1 MARNF
6 PCTAQRRAMVALAA
20 GSILLSFAANAP
32 ASADLKHKKH
42 HVQHQITGAQSGLD
56 ESSTQLRDATQAL
69 QAAQVRLDAAR
80 SHLATTRGQ
89 LAAARALDQR
99 MQAKL
104 EAAEARLQR
113 ARADLDAGRR
123 KIAGQEKTLRQ
134 LVVQNFQDG
143 DPSLMGLS
151 MVLTSQNPQDLTG
164 ELNSV
169 KNVLDKQ
176 DAVLA
181 RLQAS
186 KVLLKVHAKEV
197 HAAEVQV
204 AAQRK
209 AAAENLQRKQQLEA
223 QAEAAAAQVRDLV
236 GQRRQA
242 RQQAQQAKA
251 HDEAVLRRL
260 QQREQHISAILKR
273 RAERARRR
281 ALARARR
288 QHANAA
294 PNLSSNGYLSYPVV
308 APITD
313 GFGWRIHPI
322 YGYRS
327 FHDGVDFAANCGT
340 PIHAAASGRV
350 MQEYYQTAWGNRL
363 ILDNG
368 YHRGVG
374 LATIYNHMSGYTVG
388 TGAYVHRGQV
398 IGYVGT
404 TGWSTGCHLHFT
416 VLANG
421 TAVNPMNWF

>member
-6 PCTAQRRAMVALAA
+6 PCTAPRRVVAALVA
-20 GSILLSFAANAP
+20 GSVLVGVAASAP
-32 ASADLKHKKH
+32 AAADLKHKKH
-42 HVQHQITGAQSGLD
+42 HVQHQIHGAQSGLD
-56 ESSTQLRDATQAL
+56 ESSAQLRAASRAL
-69 QAAQVRLDAAR
+69 QAAQARLDDAR
-80 SHLATTRGQ
+80 SYLAKTRGQ
-89 LAAARALDQR
+89 LAAARALDER

-113 ARADLDAGRR
+113 ARENLASGRE
-123 KIAGQEKTLRQ
+123 KIVGQEQTLRQ

-143 DPSLMGLS
+143 DPALMGLS
-151 MVLTSQNPQDLTG
+151 MVLTTQNPQDLTG

-169 KNVLDKQ
+169 QNVLDKQ
-176 DAVLA
+176 AAVLA

-197 HAAEVQV
+197 HAAEIEV

-209 AAAENLQRKQQLEA
+209 AAAENLQRKRQLES
-223 QAEAAAAQVRDLV
+223 QAEAAAARVRELV

-242 RQQAQQAKA
+242 RQQAQRAKA
-251 HDEAVLRRL
+251 HDQAVLRRL
-260 QQREQHISAILKR
+260 QKREERISAILKR
-273 RAERARRR
+273 RAERARQR

-288 QHANAA
+288 QHASAT
-294 PNLSSNGYLSYPVV
+294 PNLSSNGYLSYPVS

-327 FHDGVDFAANCGT
+327 FHDGVDFAASCGT

-374 LATIYNHMSGYTVG
+374 LATIYNHMSGYAVG
-388 TGAYVHRGQV
+388 TGAFVQRGQV

-421 TAVNPMNWF
+421 SAVNPMSWF

>member
-6 PCTAQRRAMVALAA
+6 PCTAPRRVVAALVA
-20 GSILLSFAANAP
+20 GSVLVGVAASAP
-32 ASADLKHKKH
+32 AAADLKHKKH
-42 HVQHQITGAQSGLD
+42 HVQHQIHGAQAGLD
-56 ESSTQLRDATQAL
+56 ESSSQLRAASRAL
-69 QAAQVRLDAAR
+69 QAAQGRLDDAR
-80 SHLATTRGQ
+80 SYLAKTRGQ

-104 EAAEARLQR
+104 EDAEARLQR
-113 ARADLDAGRR
+113 AREDLAGGRD
-123 KIAGQEKTLRQ
+123 KIAGQEQTLRQ

-143 DPSLMGLS
+143 DPALMGLS
-151 MVLTSQNPQDLTG
+151 MVLTTQNPQDLTG

-176 DAVLA
+176 SAVLA

-197 HAAEVQV
+197 HAAEIEV

-209 AAAENLQRKQQLEA
+209 AAAENLQRKKQLES
-223 QAEAAAAQVRDLV
+223 QAEAAAARVRELV

-242 RQQAQQAKA
+242 RQQAQRAKA
-251 HDEAVLRRL
+251 HDQAVLHRL
-260 QQREQHISAILKR
+260 QKREEHISAILKR
-273 RAERARRR
+273 RAERARQR

-288 QHANAA
+288 QHTSAT
-294 PNLSSNGYLSYPVV
+294 PNLSSNGYLSYPVS

-327 FHDGVDFAANCGT
+327 FHDGVDFAASCGT

-388 TGAYVHRGQV
+388 TGAYVQRGQV

-421 TAVNPMNWF
+421 TAVNPMSWF

>member
-6 PCTAQRRAMVALAA
+6 PCTARRRVVAAVAA
-20 GSILLSFAANAP
+20 GCVLISVAASAP

-42 HVQHQITGAQSGLD
+42 HVQHQIHGAQSGLD
-56 ESSTQLRDATQAL
+56 DSSAQLRAATGAL
-69 QAAQVRLDAAR
+69 QAAQARLDDAR
-80 SHLATTRGQ
+80 SYLAKTRGQ
-89 LAAARALDQR
+89 LAAARALDER

-104 EAAEARLQR
+104 AAAEARLR
-113 ARADLDAGRR
+113 HARDDLAAGKH
-123 KIAGQEKTLRQ
+123 KIAAQEKTLRQ

-143 DPSLMGLS
+143 DPTLMGLS
-151 MVLTSQNPQDLTG
+151 MVLTTQNPEDLTG

-169 KNVLDKQ
+169 QNVVDKQ
-176 DAVLA
+176 AAVLA

-186 KVLLKVHAKEV
+186 KVLLKVRAKEV
-197 HAAEVQV
+197 HTAEVAV

-209 AAAENLQRKQQLEA
+209 AAAENLQRKKQLEA
-223 QAEAAAAQVRDLV
+223 QAESAAARVRELV

-242 RQQAQQAKA
+242 RQQAQRAKA
-251 HDEAVLRRL
+251 HDEAVLHRL
-260 QQREQHISAILKR
+260 QKREERISAILKR
-273 RAERARRR
+273 RAERARQR

-288 QHANAA
+288 QHANAT

-340 PIHAAASGRV
+340 PIHAAAPGRV

-421 TAVNPMNWF
+421 TAVNPMNWL